1 MPKGLARGLGL
12 NLLSVLF
19 VYKPVSKNDKFDKS
33 EITRTTTTIKS
44 FLRPLPQYMFTV
56 KNQIAY
62 DDQLNI

>member
-19 VYKPVSKNDKFDKS
+19 AYKPVSKNDKFDKS

-44 FLRPLPQYMFTV
+44 FLRPLPQYMLAV
-56 KNQIAY
+56 KKSFITY
-62 DDQLNI
+62 V